1 MNMFSSFFAVIMLAA
16 GCFLSGKTGFFQLS
30 HIGASIKTALG
41 FDAQKGQRAKKDVS
55 GVSSFQALSTAL
67 GSSIGTANIAGVA
80 GAIAIGGPGAVF
92 WMWIA
97 AFFGMGAKYAEIV
110 LAIKYRERRNGSWNG
125 GPMLYIENG
134 LSKRGGLLR
143 SMSRPLAIGF
153 ALFGAASALIGTTLV
168 QSNTIAMSILDAV
181 HIYYPDANSVTICV
195 ISGLLVAL
203 LVGIVIIGGV
213 SRIGRTSELV
223 VPFMAVAYLVVCCI
237 VLFNFRANIGRA
249 FISIIQ
255 GAFGAKQML
264 GGTVGFGFTQA
275 FRTGIARGVYSNEAG
290 IGSAPM
296 LYAQA
301 STNDPVKQGMYGIFE
316 VFADT
321 IVMCT
326 MTALVVLASG
336 ISVPYGNFGVSG
348 TQIALNAFSTVM
360 PAKVAG
366 LFLAISM
373 LLFAF
378 TSILGWSVYGIQ
390 CIKYLFGEKSIKPF
404 CIVYSA
410 FIFVGAL
417 LRVDIVWK
425 AGETLNYL
433 MAIPNLFAV
442 MLLSSEV
449 RRMTQEFT
457 KFELKKRRR

>member
-1 MNMFSSFFAVIMLAA
+1 MNMFSSFFAVIMLSA
-16 GCFLSGKTGFFQLS
+16 GFFLSGKTGFFQLS

-41 FDAQKGQRAKKDVS
+41 FSARKDKKEGS

-67 GSSIGTANIAGVA
+67 GGSIGTANIAGVA

-97 AFFGMGAKYAEIV
+97 AFFGMGVKYAEIV
-110 LAIKYRERRNGSWNG
+110 LAIKYREKRDGSWNG
-125 GPMLYIENG
+125 GPMLYIEKG
-134 LSKRGGLLR
+134 LHKRGKLCQSMAR
-143 SMSRPLAIGF
+143 SLALEF
-153 ALFGAASALIGTTLV
+153 ALFGAASALVGTTLV
-168 QSNTIAMSILDAV
+168 QSNTIAMSVLDAI
-181 HIYYPDANSVTICV
+181 HIYYPNVNSVTILA

-213 SRIGRTSELV
+213 SRIGRASELI
-223 VPFMAVAYLVVCCI
+223 VPFMAVAYILACGI
-237 VLFNFRANIGRA
+237 VLFNFRANIGSA
-249 FISIIQ
+249 FISIIR
-255 GAFGAKQML
+255 GAFGAKQVC
-264 GGTVGFGFTQA
+264 GGAVGFSFTQA

-296 LYAQA
+296 AYAQA
-301 STNDPVKQGMYGIFE
+301 STSDPVKQGMYGVFE

-321 IVMCT
+321 LVMCT

-336 ISVPYGNFGVSG
+336 ISVPYGNLSVSG

-360 PAKVAG
+360 PAKTAG
-366 LFLAISM
+366 LFLAFSM

-390 CIKYLFGEKSIKPF
+390 CVKYLFGERSIKPF

-442 MLLSSEV
+442 TLLSGEV